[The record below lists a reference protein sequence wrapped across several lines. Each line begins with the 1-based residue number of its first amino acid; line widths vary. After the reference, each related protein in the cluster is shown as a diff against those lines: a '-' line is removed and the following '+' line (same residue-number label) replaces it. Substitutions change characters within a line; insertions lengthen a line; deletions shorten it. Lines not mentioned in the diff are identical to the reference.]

1 MDMDSAKRLIR
12 FCLVPGL
19 LALILLMCNSTY
31 ANENVVLQLR
41 WTHQA
46 QFSGY
51 YVAKEKGYY
60 QEAGFNVEIR
70 EGKTELIPWQEVTSG
85 RADFAVDNTN
95 AFTAFSEGEPL
106 VALAAVLQRSPS
118 IFIALKNSQIKSL
131 KDFRQRSVMMYTG
144 AQDPELL
151 ALLKSANLQLDE
163 LKLIPTTTRL
173 QDLIDGNVDVSH
185 AYLTNEPWSLDQ
197 AGIEYQIFN
206 PRHHGI
212 NFYSD
217 LIVTHRDRVL
227 ASPHQVEAFRAASL
241 RGWRYALQHPEEALD
256 IMEQHYSVKKTRDHS
271 RYEIN
276 TLRELIIPEH
286 IELGSMRTSHWQQI
300 AKDLRRM
307 HLIDDKPLDISSFLF
322 QPAITRTPDRAIP
335 WMVVATTLLAVTL
348 LCLAGLLWLRRL
360 LKEEQIQRK
369 QTEQKLR
376 HLSAHD
382 PLTQLPNRTALIE
395 QLTIL
400 LKLAHRHHSSPA
412 LLYLDIDGFK
422 AINERMG
429 QVHGDDLLIRFSNRI
444 RGTLRESDIFGRLG
458 SDQFLLIVDES
469 TEEGSSHLAMKVMAQ
484 LNRPFTIADQ
494 EIKISASIGIA
505 RYTDCGESADEL
517 IRRADKAMFKV
528 KKSFKAGFIMAHP
541 PVDRST
547 GTTQP

>member
-1 MDMDSAKRLIR
+1 MDSITQLIR
-12 FCLVPGL
+12 SLLVPGL
-19 LALILLMCNSTY
+19 LALLFMQGSHVF
-31 ANENVVLQLR
+31 ANDNVVLQLR

-60 QEAGFNVEIR
+60 QEAGLNVEIR
-70 EGKTELIPWQEVTSG
+70 EGKAGLIPWQEVTSG

-118 IFIALKNSQIKSL
+118 IFITLKKNQISTL
-131 KDFRQRSVMMYTG
+131 RDFRQHTVMMYTG

-163 LKLIPTTTRL
+163 LNLVPTTTRL
-173 QDLIDGNVDVSH
+173 QDLLDGTVDVSH
-185 AYLTNEPWSLDQ
+185 AYITNEPWILDQ
-197 AGIEYQIFN
+197 ADIEYQIFH

-217 LIVTHRDRVL
+217 LIITHRDRLL

-241 RGWRYALQHPEEALD
+241 RGWHYALQHPEEALD
-256 IMEQHYSVKKTRDHS
+256 IMEQHYAVTKTRDHS
-271 RYEIN
+271 RYEMN

-286 IELGSMRTSHWQQI
+286 IELGSMRISHWQQI
-300 AKDLRRM
+300 ARDLRRM
-307 HLIDDKPLDISSFLF
+307 HLIDDKPLDIKSFLF
-322 QPAITRTPDRAIP
+322 MPSIDQPSGKPIP
-335 WMVVATTLLAVTL
+335 WMVVATALLAVTL
-348 LCLAGLLWLRRL
+348 LSLAGILWQARQ
-360 LKEEQIQRK
+360 LKEEQTLRK

-382 PLTQLPNRTALIE
+382 PLTQLPNRAALIE
-395 QLTIL
+395 QLTVL
-400 LKLAHRHHSSPA
+400 LKLAHRHHSTPA

-444 RGTLRESDIFGRLG
+444 RNTLRESDIFGRLG

-484 LNRPFTIADQ
+484 LNQPFTIAEQ
-494 EIKISASIGIA
+494 EVKISASIGIA

-517 IRRADKAMFKV
+517 IHRADKAMLKV
-528 KKSFKAGFIMAHP
+528 KRSFKAGFIIAHP
-541 PVDRST
+541 PVDSSA
-547 GTTQP
+547 GTTRL